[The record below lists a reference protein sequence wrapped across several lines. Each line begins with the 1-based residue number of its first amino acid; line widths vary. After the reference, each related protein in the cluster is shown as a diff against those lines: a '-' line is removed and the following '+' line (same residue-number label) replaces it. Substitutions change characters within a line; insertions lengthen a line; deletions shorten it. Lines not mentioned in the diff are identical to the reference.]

1 MQVEVVGISLDE
13 GTAELLLDDDEVLAV
28 PAELLQQAIGGG
40 NVETFTSDCAKNIL
54 VQRRGSDIISL
65 EIIR

>member
-40 NVETFTSDCAKNIL
+40 NVETFTSDGAKNIL